1 MIERLVQHERMQGMR
16 FAPGFRLGKI
26 EVIMLFC
33 LGALNILCAL
43 CVFGAMH
50 VLAYGL
56 E

>member
-1 MIERLVQHERMQGMR
+1 
-16 FAPGFRLGKI
+16 
-26 EVIMLFC
+26 MLFC
-33 LGALNILCAL
+33 LGAGAQNILCAL